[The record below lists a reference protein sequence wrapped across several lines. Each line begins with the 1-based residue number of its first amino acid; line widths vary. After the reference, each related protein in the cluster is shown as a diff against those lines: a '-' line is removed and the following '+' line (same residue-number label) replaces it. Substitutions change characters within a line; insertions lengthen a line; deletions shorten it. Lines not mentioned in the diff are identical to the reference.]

1 MDLPASVAALE
12 DQLGRD
18 GAFTPDPELFHS
30 PEVLAA
36 ERERIFVR
44 PSIAVDHASRLAED
58 GRYFR
63 FDAAG
68 RSILVTRDGDGGLHA
83 LRNVCLHAGYP
94 VCDAEEGPADRLVCP
109 YHGWEYSV
117 DGRLVEPELSARI
130 DPARLQLRQYAVGV
144 QDGLIFVDLSGMPGS
159 SPSAGEPLPAWLADA
174 AVARR
179 ARWSTTWNWKVALQF
194 LKSSPQLFFD
204 DIEAC
209 DDWRAFGPLSL
220 MLVQRSRAALLHVMP
235 KFAGHTDFQLVEMTA
250 PDVPPGAAAV
260 DDRVAEGLRRSAE
273 DGLPAR
279 LDRPFFA
286 WYWSLM
292 SAA

>member
-18 GAFTPDPELFHS
+18 GEITPDPELFHS

-36 ERERIFVR
+36 ERERIFAR
-44 PSIAVDHASRLAED
+44 PSIAVDHASRLTSG

-109 YHGWEYSV
+109 YHGWEYTL

-130 DPARLQLRQYAVGV
+130 DPARLQLRHYAISVH
-144 QDGLIFVDLSGMPGS
+144 DGLILIDLSAAPGS
-159 SPSAGEPLPAWLADA
+159 SPPAGEPLPDWLADA

-204 DIEAC
+204 DVEDC
-209 DDWRAFGPLSL
+209 DEWRVFGPLSL
-220 MLVQRSRAALLHVMP
+220 LLVQRRRAALLHVMP
-235 KFAGHTDFQLVEMTA
+235 KFAGHTDFQLVEMAA
-250 PDVPPGAAAV
+250 PDAPPAAGAS
-260 DDRVAEGLRRSAE
+260 DDRVAEGLRCGVA
-273 DGLPAR
+273 DGLLAR
-279 LDRPFFA
+279 LDRPFFG